1 MDILFLWIQ
10 KAYIFSNV
18 SYIIYNIMRIKKFYE
33 NVNNDSDL
41 IERLKDSLISLSDER
56 EVSVDLNRSIR
67 KNKILGIYFNIRID
81 DLICL
86 DKRVLFTS
94 NETKLGFNTF
104 SNTILNILES
114 IKESLER
121 CEIDYEYIDFEIS
134 STSYNNDVDIPQ
146 TLFVRAVMN

>member
-1 MDILFLWIQ
+1 
-10 KAYIFSNV
+10 
-18 SYIIYNIMRIKKFYE
+18 MRIKKFYE

>member
-1 MDILFLWIQ
+1 
-10 KAYIFSNV
+10 
-18 SYIIYNIMRIKKFYE
+18 MRIKKFYE
-33 NVNNDSDL
+33 NANNDSDL

-94 NETKLGFNTF
+94 SSETKLGLNVF

-121 CEIDYEYIDFEIS
+121 CEVDYEYIDFEIS
-134 STSYNNDVDIPQ
+134 STSHNNDADQVDIPQ
-146 TLFVRAVMN
+146 TLFVRALMN